1 MYCILVIVVAVSL
14 DCVWFA
20 VCFLVLTKWG
30 KVSAGSR
37 HGVRVRHGF
46 LAGLFHDLVVIQPL
60 TSIWV
65 AFGMGKKYRFYHIN
79 NICRSLGGAKSLA
92 LLMFRAYSGCDTTSA
107 FSGKVK
113 KLTWRA

>member
-65 AFGMGKKYRFYHIN
+65 AFGMSRTD
-79 NICRSLGGAKSLA
+79 S
-92 LLMFRAYSGCDTTSA
+92 TTSTT
-107 FSGKVK
+107 SVGVWGRQN
-113 KLTWRA
+113 L